1 MDLKDN
7 VLQVGSCIITG
18 IMKMTKDGNDI
29 DIWNFFCT
37 KKDSRP
43 SKHSHLYTCHLHLVL
58 YILDGPIINNR
69 RHVVIEPLHTY
80 RKFVMAVTIVDVSN
94 VALGNI
100 MNPTIG
106 TMVIEGGK
114 HIGNAIDFDEELE
127 DVENVDVKNSQM
139 ALRFGLR
146 KKKRRIN

>member
-18 IMKMTKDGNDI
+18 IMKMNKDGNDI
-29 DIWNFFCT
+29 DIRKFFCT
-37 KKDSRP
+37 KKDNCP
-43 SKHSHLYTCHLHLVL
+43 SKHSHLYTCHLQLVL
-58 YILDGPIINNR
+58 YVLDGPIINNR

-80 RKFVMAVTIVDVSN
+80 RKFVMSVTIVDVSN

-114 HIGNAIDFDEELE
+114 HISATPYTSTRN
-127 DVENVDVKNSQM
+127 
-139 ALRFGLR
+139 LRM
-146 KKKRRIN
+146 

>member
-18 IMKMTKDGNDI
+18 IMKMNKDGKDI
-29 DIWNFFCT
+29 DIRKFFCT
-37 KKDSRP
+37 KKDNCP
-43 SKHSHLYTCHLHLVL
+43 SKHSHLYTCHLQLVL
-58 YILDGPIINNR
+58 YVLDGPIINNR

-80 RKFVMAVTIVDVSN
+80 RKFVMSVTIVDVSN

-114 HIGNAIDFDEELE
+114 HISATPYTSTRN
-127 DVENVDVKNSQM
+127 
-139 ALRFGLR
+139 LRM
-146 KKKRRIN
+146 

>member
-18 IMKMTKDGNDI
+18 IMKMNKDGNDI
-29 DIWNFFCT
+29 DIRKFFCT
-37 KKDSRP
+37 KKDNCP

-100 MNPTIG
+100 MSPTIG

-114 HIGNAIDFDEELE
+114 HISATP
-127 DVENVDVKNSQM
+127 
-139 ALRFGLR
+139 
-146 KKKRRIN
+146 

>member
-1 MDLKDN
+1 MATIL
-7 VLQVGSCIITG
+7 TYG
-18 IMKMTKDGNDI
+18 I
-29 DIWNFFCT
+29 FFAQKRT
-37 KKDSRP
+37 VVRP
-43 SKHSHLYTCHLHLVL
+43 NSHLYTCHLQLVL
-58 YILDGPIINNR
+58 YVLDGPIINNR

-114 HIGNAIDFDEELE
+114 HIGNAIDFDEEFE

>member
-1 MDLKDN
+1 MN
-7 VLQVGSCIITG
+7 
-18 IMKMTKDGNDI
+18 KDGNDI
-29 DIWNFFCT
+29 DIRKFFCT
-37 KKDSRP
+37 KKDNCP
-43 SKHSHLYTCHLHLVL
+43 SKHSHLYTCHLQLVL
-58 YILDGPIINNR
+58 YVLDGPIINNR

-80 RKFVMAVTIVDVSN
+80 RKFVMSVTIVDVSN

-100 MNPTIG
+100 MSPTIG

-114 HIGNAIDFDEELE
+114 HIGNAIDFDEEFE

>member
-1 MDLKDN
+1 
-7 VLQVGSCIITG
+7 
-18 IMKMTKDGNDI
+18 
-29 DIWNFFCT
+29 
-37 KKDSRP
+37 
-43 SKHSHLYTCHLHLVL
+43 
-58 YILDGPIINNR
+58 
-69 RHVVIEPLHTY
+69 
-80 RKFVMAVTIVDVSN
+80 MAVTIVDVSN

-114 HIGNAIDFDEELE
+114 HIGNAIDFDEEFE

>member
-1 MDLKDN
+1 MGLKDN

-29 DIWNFFCT
+29 DIRKFFCT
-37 KKDSRP
+37 KKDNCP
-43 SKHSHLYTCHLHLVL
+43 SKHSHLYTCHLQLVL
-58 YILDGPIINNR
+58 YVLDGPIINNR

-80 RKFVMAVTIVDVSN
+80 RKFVMSVTIVDVSN

>member
-18 IMKMTKDGNDI
+18 IMKMNKDGNDI
-29 DIWNFFCT
+29 DI
-37 KKDSRP
+37 KKDNCP
-43 SKHSHLYTCHLHLVL
+43 SKHSHLYTCHLQLVL
-58 YILDGPIINNR
+58 YVLDGPIINNR

-80 RKFVMAVTIVDVSN
+80 RKFVMSVTIVDVSN

-114 HIGNAIDFDEELE
+114 HISATP
-127 DVENVDVKNSQM
+127 
-139 ALRFGLR
+139 
-146 KKKRRIN
+146 

>member
-1 MDLKDN
+1 MGLKDN

-18 IMKMTKDGNDI
+18 IMKMNKDGNDI
-29 DIWNFFCT
+29 DIRKFFCT
-37 KKDSRP
+37 KKDNCP
-43 SKHSHLYTCHLHLVL
+43 SKHSHLYTCHLQLVL
-58 YILDGPIINNR
+58 YVLDGPIINNR

-80 RKFVMAVTIVDVSN
+80 RKFVMSVTIVDVSN

-114 HIGNAIDFDEELE
+114 HISATPYTSTRN
-127 DVENVDVKNSQM
+127 
-139 ALRFGLR
+139 LRM
-146 KKKRRIN
+146 